1 MREHRVGAGLVRQQL
16 TTSSENLKKF
26 VAFHIFNVSFAN
38 HCQNWLFYKKHKFVN
53 WPLKVHFFLSLLIG
67 SFL

>member
-1 MREHRVGAGLVRQQL
+1 AGLVRQPL
-16 TTSSENLKKF
+16 TTFSENLKKF